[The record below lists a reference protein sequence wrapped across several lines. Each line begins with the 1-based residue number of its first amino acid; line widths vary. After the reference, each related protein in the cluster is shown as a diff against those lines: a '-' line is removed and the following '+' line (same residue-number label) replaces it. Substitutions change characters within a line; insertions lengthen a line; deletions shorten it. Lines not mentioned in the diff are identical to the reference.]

1 MTGIFVFD
9 ESLCLVSVST
19 LVINCLN
26 SIQRFVDL
34 GWYSA
39 SFFLDNTSDISNS
52 GSAND
57 RKQGQSVTSQD
68 VCRGYVFI
76 TGTGY

>member
-1 MTGIFVFD
+1 M
-9 ESLCLVSVST
+9 CLTRVSALSVIST

-39 SFFLDNTSDISNS
+39 NVILDNTSDINNS

-57 RKQGQSVTSQD
+57 RKQGQNVISQD
-68 VCRGYVFI
+68 VYRGYVFI
-76 TGTGY
+76 TRNYY

>member
-1 MTGIFVFD
+1 M
-9 ESLCLVSVST
+9 CLTRVCALSVIST

-39 SFFLDNTSDISNS
+39 NVILDNTSDINNS

-57 RKQGQSVTSQD
+57 RKQGQNVISQD
-68 VCRGYVFI
+68 VYRGYVFI
-76 TGTGY
+76 TRNYY

>member
-1 MTGIFVFD
+1 M
-9 ESLCLVSVST
+9 CLTRVCALSVIST

-39 SFFLDNTSDISNS
+39 SLFLDNTGDISNS
-52 GSAND
+52 GSAD
-57 RKQGQSVTSQD
+57 RKQGQSVISQD

-76 TGTGY
+76 TGNGY

>member
-1 MTGIFVFD
+1 M
-9 ESLCLVSVST
+9 CLTRVCALSVIST

-39 SFFLDNTSDISNS
+39 SLFLDNTGDR
-52 GSAND
+52 AND
-57 RKQGQSVTSQD
+57 RKQGQSVISLD

-76 TGTGY
+76 TGNGY